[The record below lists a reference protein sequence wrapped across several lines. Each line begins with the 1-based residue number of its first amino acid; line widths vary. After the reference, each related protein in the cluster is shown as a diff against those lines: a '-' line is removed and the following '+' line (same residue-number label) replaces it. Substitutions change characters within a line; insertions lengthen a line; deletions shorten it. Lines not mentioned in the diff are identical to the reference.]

1 MLGERDELERNGGR
15 GGSGRGKAFASQD
28 YHIEQKHKYLWRG
41 EPILEMPPQYL
52 PNVGMSRR
60 LSEIVD
66 GVYRTHNLHR

>member
-28 YHIEQKHKYLWRG
+28 YHIGQKHKYLWRG
-41 EPILEMPPQYL
+41 EPRSKMPPQYL
-52 PNVGMSRR
+52 PMVGMLRR